1 LVLSVAVA
9 KLLFDSAPVLAC
21 YVDRDHICG
30 QCSQA
35 FADWVGFGRENIS
48 GAHCKTIMGDHAY
61 AVLGDMYDR
70 VLRGETAHFDGTL
83 RLEKT
88 GICEIEAVFVPD
100 TEESGTVR
108 GFLMVVRG
116 VTKQKSSDMAL
127 SNSQALLRSVLDTT
141 PDAIITISEG
151 GLIESFSQSAE
162 TLFGYMADEVMGKNI
177 KMLMPA
183 PYREEHDGY
192 LAHYRETGER
202 RIIGI
207 GRQVTAQRKD
217 GRTFPINLSV
227 DEINI
232 SGQRQFTG
240 IVHDISEDMKRQEQ
254 LRQAQKMEAVGQLT
268 GGVAHDFNNL
278 LTVIMGN
285 LEMLE
290 FALDGDKKQRRYVSQ
305 AMGAAELGAQLT
317 GRMLAFARRQALK
330 PAVIEPNKL
339 IEDIAGLLSRTLGAT
354 IDVELKLDEDAR
366 RIFADPSQVQNVLL
380 NLAINARDAMPN
392 GGRLILE
399 TSNEFLD
406 ADYAADHSEVTAGPY
421 VMFAVSDNGTGM
433 SADAQRRAFEP
444 FFTTKDAGKG
454 SGLGLSM
461 AYGFAKQSGGH
472 LRLYSELGIGTT
484 LSLYLPVA
492 DAEIDS
498 SALPL
503 DEGPEPRGEGE
514 TILVVEDDI
523 RVREVTVLRLQ
534 SLGYNVLE
542 AENGNAALSVI
553 KSGVPIDLM
562 FTDMIMPGG
571 LLGGELA
578 KETRRLRPEIKV
590 LFTSGYTE
598 QPGSREGK
606 IEDGS
611 LWLRKP
617 YTRALLAQ
625 TIRQVLTET

>member
-1 LVLSVAVA
+1 MCY
-9 KLLFDSAPVLAC
+9 LA
-21 YVDRDHICG
+21 RDHICR

-35 FADWVGFGRENIS
+35 FADWVGYTRSEIV
-48 GAHCKTIMGDHAY
+48 GAHYETIMGDHAY
-61 AVLGDMYDR
+61 AVLRDLYDR
-70 VLRGETAHFDGTL
+70 VLRGETALFDGPL

-88 GICEIEAVFVPD
+88 GICEIEAAFVPD
-100 TEESGTVR
+100 MGESGTVR
-108 GFLMVVRG
+108 GFLMVVRD
-116 VTKQKSSDMAL
+116 VTDQKGSEMAL

-162 TLFGYMADEVMGKNI
+162 KLFGYLADEVIGKNI
-177 KMLMPA
+177 KVLMPS
-183 PYREEHDGY
+183 PYREEHDSY
-192 LAHYRETGER
+192 LAHYRETSER

-227 DEINI
+227 DEMNI

-240 IVHDISEDMKRQEQ
+240 IVHDISEDIKRQEQ

-290 FALDGDKKQRRYVSQ
+290 FALDGDEKQQRYVRQ

-339 IEDIAGLLSRTLGAT
+339 IEDIAGLLSRTLGALV
-354 IDVELKLDEDAR
+354 DVELKFDENAR
-366 RIFADPSQVQNVLL
+366 RIFADPSQLQNVLV
-380 NLAINARDAMPN
+380 NLAINARDAMPT
-392 GGRLILE
+392 GGKLTLE

-406 ADYAADHSEVTAGPY
+406 ADYAADNAEVTAGPY

-433 SADAQRRAFEP
+433 SVETQRRAFEP

-461 AYGFAKQSGGH
+461 VYGFAKQSGGH

-492 DAEIDS
+492 DADIGS

-503 DEGPEPRGEGE
+503 DEGPEPHGEGE
-514 TILVVEDDI
+514 TILIVEDDI
-523 RVREVTVLRLQ
+523 RVREVTVIRLQ
-534 SLGYNVLE
+534 SLGYSVLE
-542 AENGNAALSVI
+542 AENGNAALAVV
-553 KSGVPIDLM
+553 KSGVPIDLL

-606 IEDGS
+606 IEDGF

-625 TIRQVLTET
+625 TIRHILTET